1 MKIKEMKE
9 KIILITGAT
18 NGIGKATALELAKQ
32 QATVII
38 HGRDKEKTIQVAN
51 EIKSKSGNNT
61 VDILLADL
69 SLLSDVRKMAN
80 EFNQKYKRLDVL
92 INNAGG
98 IMSVNRTITSEGFE
112 STMAVNLFAP
122 FLLTNLLL
130 GALRNSSDGRIIN
143 LSSNSHKLNAKP
155 DFKDLQNVSNYS
167 PLVSYGNS
175 KLFLIWISQH
185 LDKELKR
192 QGIHNITV
200 NTMHP
205 GAVATGFGTTSDLGI
220 FNFVGK
226 MLRPFMKTVEKG
238 AETLIY
244 LATSD
249 EVKNKSGNYYVNKK
263 ISKVSRK
270 YYSLEKENSIWNYC
284 EEKTTDPKLQN
295 T

>member
-1 MKIKEMKE
+1 MKE

-18 NGIGKATALELAKQ
+18 NGIGKATALELARQ

-38 HGRDKEKTIQVAN
+38 HGRDREKTIKVAN
-51 EIKSKSGNNT
+51 EIKSKSGNNN
-61 VDILLADL
+61 VDILLADM

-98 IMSVNRTITSEGFE
+98 IMSINRTITSEGVE
-112 STMAVNLFAP
+112 STMAVNLLAP

-130 GALRNSSDGRIIN
+130 DALKNSSDGRIIN

-155 DFKDLQNVSNYS
+155 DFEDLQSITKYS
-167 PLVSYGNS
+167 PLVSYGNA
-175 KLFLIWISQH
+175 KLFLIWVSQH
-185 LDKELKR
+185 LDKDLKS
-192 QGIHNITV
+192 QGNHNITV

-205 GAVATGFGTTSDLGI
+205 GAVATGFGTKSDLGI

-238 AETLIY
+238 AETIIY

-249 EVKNKSGNYYVNKK
+249 EVKNKSGSYYVNKK
-263 ISKVSRK
+263 ISEVSKK
-270 YYSLEKENSIWNYC
+270 YYSLENENTIWNYC
-284 EEKTTDPKLQN
+284 IEKTTDAKLQN
-295 T
+295 A